1 MRRLL
6 TPISIVCTLLILSS
20 CSSTKSPRSTA
31 SFERFV
37 PEFMDAYWAQFP
49 AFASYVGNH
58 EYDTVLV
65 VPDADHRAESIS
77 FAKRFL
83 DSLNAYRPDSLPA
96 QLRVDWMMLRNE
108 LSRIIWAADTF
119 QSWQWDP
126 SEYNIGTITGQILK
140 GRYAPLDERLMRIY
154 HRLDKA
160 NIYYAT
166 GAEMLER
173 PSLPHVE
180 MAILQ
185 NEGTWDLLQSDL
197 QDSVAVS
204 GLSDSMRAEFKH
216 RIAHAV
222 EAVNG
227 YIDKLKE
234 LQSGGDHRDFRIG
247 KELYDR
253 KFKYDLISSYGPE
266 TIYNAALDQKDEAIT
281 ELLRLTQRLWPKYF
295 GERLSS
301 EVNLGHVQK
310 MVDTLSQSHS
320 KLETFIADVKAQ
332 LPELINFI
340 DQNNLIYIDPSKPLT
355 IRKAPG
361 YLQGISLV
369 SISAPGPFDK
379 DEDTYFNVND
389 LTQYPEGVSESYLR
403 EYNDYML
410 QILNIHEAIP
420 GHYTQLVYANQS
432 PSLVKSVFGNTAM
445 IEGWACYAERM
456 MLESGYGNDAPEL
469 WLMYYKWYMRII
481 CNTIIDIGVH
491 TEGWTKEQVIDL
503 LINEAF
509 QEKSEAEG
517 KWKRVQRSQVQLC
530 SYFTG
535 LTEILSLREE
545 IRGKLGPNFDLKE
558 FNEAFLQYGSAPVP
572 YIRQLMLDKINRD
585 SHL

>member
-1 MRRLL
+1 
-6 TPISIVCTLLILSS
+6 
-20 CSSTKSPRSTA
+20 
-31 SFERFV
+31 
-37 PEFMDAYWAQFP
+37 
-49 AFASYVGNH
+49 
-58 EYDTVLV
+58 
-65 VPDADHRAESIS
+65 
-77 FAKRFL
+77 
-83 DSLNAYRPDSLPA
+83 
-96 QLRVDWMMLRNE
+96 
-108 LSRIIWAADTF
+108 
-119 QSWQWDP
+119 
-126 SEYNIGTITGQILK
+126 
-140 GRYAPLDERLMRIY
+140 
-154 HRLDKA
+154 
-160 NIYYAT
+160 
-166 GAEMLER
+166 MLEQ
-173 PSLPHVE
+173 PSLPHLE

-185 NEGTWDLLQSDL
+185 NEGTRELLNSEL
-197 QDSVAVS
+197 KDSLELS
-204 GLSDSMRAEFKH
+204 GLPDSMKAEFRH

-222 EAVNG
+222 EAVDG
-227 YIDKLKE
+227 YLAKLNE
-234 LQSGGDHRDFRIG
+234 LKTTGEHRDFRIG

-253 KFKYDLISSYGPE
+253 KFKYDLVSSYNPE
-266 TIYNAALDQKDEAIT
+266 TIYNVALDQKDEAIT

-295 GERLSS
+295 GERLTS
-301 EVNLGHVQK
+301 EVNLGHVQR
-310 MVDTLSQSHS
+310 MIDTLSQSHS
-320 KLETFIADVKAQ
+320 TPESFMSDVKTQ
-332 LPELINFI
+332 LPELITFI
-340 DQNNLIYIDPSKPLT
+340 NDHDLIYIDPSKPLT

-379 DEDTYFNVND
+379 DEDTYYNVND
-389 LTQYPEGVSESYLR
+389 LTQYPKEVSESYLR

-432 PSLVKSVFGNTAM
+432 PSVVKSVFGNTAM

-503 LINEAF
+503 LTNEAF

-535 LTEILSLREE
+535 LTEILTLREE

-585 SHL
+585 GHL